1 MLENILKIILAVD
14 VVFLT
19 VLVLMQSGRVDGFSA
34 AITGGNKK
42 LSLFSTQKSRGSE
55 IVLDRLTFVGVVIFM
70 VITTVLRAI

>member
-1 MLENILKIILAVD
+1 MLENVLKIALTID
-14 VVFLT
+14 VAFLS

-42 LSLFSTQKSRGSE
+42 LNLFSTQKSRGSE

-70 VITTVLRAI
+70 VSATILRAI